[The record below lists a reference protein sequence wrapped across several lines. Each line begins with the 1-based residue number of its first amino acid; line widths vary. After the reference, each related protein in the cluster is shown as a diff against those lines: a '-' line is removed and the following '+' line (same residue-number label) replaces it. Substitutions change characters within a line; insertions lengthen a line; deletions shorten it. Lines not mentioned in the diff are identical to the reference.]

1 MVNKKM
7 ANIHASCVSYFGK
20 GILIRGKS
28 GRGKSDLALRLIMDK
43 GCILVG
49 DDRIDIFAKK
59 GKLKAYGI
67 KTIANMLEVRGS
79 GLAHFPSKKSAIIN
93 LVVDLVKDSSEI
105 ERLPEAEE
113 IDLEGIKVPRIKIC
127 AFEIS
132 AVDKIILALS
142 LQ

>member
-67 KTIANMLEVRGS
+67 KTIANMLEVRGI
-79 GLAHFPSKKSAIIN
+79 GLAHFPSKKSAEVH

-105 ERLPEAEE
+105 ERLPEAECV
-113 IDLEGIKVPRIKIC
+113 DLEGIQVPRIKIC
-127 AFEIS
+127 AFDIS
-132 AVDKIILALS
+132 SVDKIILALS
-142 LQ
+142 LI